1 MSDRLKRT
9 SSYYYDLPP
18 ELIAQYPVAGRSE
31 SRLLYLHRDN
41 GSISHHH
48 FLEITG
54 FLQPSDILV
63 INRTRVI
70 PARLQGR
77 KPSGAQVEIFLL
89 NQKADASWECLVRP
103 GRKLRKG
110 SRIDFSGKLA
120 AEVKEELPEGERL
133 VEFFWQGDFWQ
144 ILEEVGTTPLP
155 PYIRREAEAR
165 DRETYQTVYASQ
177 QGSVAAPT
185 AGLHFTPELLQDIC
199 NNGIEIL
206 EVILHIG
213 LGTFRPVSSEN
224 IQDHRMHS
232 EFCTI
237 SPETAARINLA
248 REQHR
253 RIIAV
258 GTTTTR
264 TLESFARNGILTS
277 GSHWTDIFLYPGCEF
292 QIIDGLITNFHMP
305 ESTLLM
311 LVAAFAGY
319 ENIMKAYQTAVNMKY
334 RFFSYGDAMLIL

>member
-9 SSYYYDLPP
+9 SSYYYDLPS

-31 SRLLYLHRDN
+31 SRLLYLHRNN
-41 GSISHHH
+41 GSISHHYFH
-48 FLEITG
+48 EITG

-70 PARLQGR
+70 PARLLGS
-77 KPSGAQVEIFLL
+77 KPSGAQVEVFLL
-89 NQKADASWECLVRP
+89 NQKTDTNWECLVRP
-103 GRKLRKG
+103 GRKIRKG
-110 SRIDFSGKLA
+110 SRINFSGRLS

-133 VEFFWQGDFWQ
+133 IEFSWQGDFWQ
-144 ILEEVGTTPLP
+144 ILEEVGSTPLP
-155 PYIRREAEAR
+155 PYIRREAEAG
-165 DRETYQTVYASQ
+165 DRENYQTVYANQ

-185 AGLHFTPELLQDIC
+185 AGLHFTAKLLQDISIK
-199 NNGIEIL
+199 GIEIL

-224 IQDHRMHS
+224 ILDHRMHS

-237 SPETAARINLA
+237 SAETADKINLA
-248 REQHR
+248 RDQHR

-277 GSHWTDIFLYPGCEF
+277 GSHWTDIFLYPGYEF
-292 QIIDGLITNFHMP
+292 KIINGLITNFHMP

-319 ENIMKAYQTAVNMKY
+319 DNIMNAYQTAVNMKY